1 MSVLVIGRNGR
12 ALMPTNPRKARLL
25 LKKKTASVVCRHPFT
40 IQLLYKTGCATQEG
54 CIGIDTGSQHI
65 GVGITCG
72 DRVILKDEH
81 ALRSSME
88 KRSLLATRAVM
99 RRGRRYRKVRYRK
112 PKWRHHT
119 KRMYFEKANRR
130 GQHWRKVKTTTQSPR
145 LKGWLPPSL
154 QSKCDHHFRIIDRY
168 LKYLP
173 DPITRN
179 LVIEAGRFDMARMND
194 PTIHGEMYQ
203 RGPMYDAENLRAYIF
218 ARDNYQCACC
228 KAKAGT
234 TRKADGTTV
243 KLVAHHILFR
253 SRGATDNP
261 KYIISVCDHCHTT
274 KAHQPGGILYSWME
288 NNKKVARGLRDAVFM
303 NILRKRLF
311 ARYPQSAFTYGNI
324 TATDRKQLRLPKS
337 HANDAVAISLFGKE
351 ASTVKNIC
359 QTMHYK
365 QIRKSKRSLH
375 EAIPRKGRKN
385 PNTKAV
391 RNKKNTTQANGF
403 KLWDSVLADGK
414 KLFICSF
421 TGTSAYLIDKNGCYI
436 SQPGKTYKQWPLSK
450 LKRLHPNGN
459 WLMA

>member
-1 MSVLVIGRNGR
+1 MSVLVIGRNGK

-130 GQHWRKVKTTTQSPR
+130 GQHWRKV
-145 LKGWLPPSL
+145 
-154 QSKCDHHFRIIDRY
+154 
-168 LKYLP
+168 
-173 DPITRN
+173 
-179 LVIEAGRFDMARMND
+179 
-194 PTIHGEMYQ
+194 
-203 RGPMYDAENLRAYIF
+203 
-218 ARDNYQCACC
+218 QCACC

-274 KAHQPGGILYSWME
+274 KTHQPGGILYSWME
-288 NNKKVARGLRDAVFM
+288 NNKKVARGLRDATFM

-311 ARYPQSAFTYGNI
+311 ARYPQAAFTYGNI
-324 TATDRKQLRLPKS
+324 TAADRKQLRLPKS

>member
-88 KRSLLATRAVM
+88 KRSLLATRTVM

-203 RGPMYDAENLRAYIF
+203 RGPM
-218 ARDNYQCACC
+218 
-228 KAKAGT
+228 
-234 TRKADGTTV
+234 
-243 KLVAHHILFR
+243 
-253 SRGATDNP
+253 
-261 KYIISVCDHCHTT
+261 
-274 KAHQPGGILYSWME
+274 
-288 NNKKVARGLRDAVFM
+288 
-303 NILRKRLF
+303 
-311 ARYPQSAFTYGNI
+311 
-324 TATDRKQLRLPKS
+324 
-337 HANDAVAISLFGKE
+337 
-351 ASTVKNIC
+351 
-359 QTMHYK
+359 
-365 QIRKSKRSLH
+365 
-375 EAIPRKGRKN
+375 
-385 PNTKAV
+385 
-391 RNKKNTTQANGF
+391 
-403 KLWDSVLADGK
+403 
-414 KLFICSF
+414 
-421 TGTSAYLIDKNGCYI
+421 
-436 SQPGKTYKQWPLSK
+436 
-450 LKRLHPNGN
+450 
-459 WLMA
+459 

>member
-81 ALRSSME
+81 TLRSSME

-145 LKGWLPPSL
+145 SKGWLPPSL

-179 LVIEAGRFDMARMND
+179 LVIETGRFDMARMND

-288 NNKKVARGLRDAVFM
+288 NNKKVARGLRDATFM

-311 ARYPQSAFTYGNI
+311 ARYPQAAFTYGNI
-324 TATDRKQLRLPKS
+324 TAADRKQLRLPKS

-391 RNKKNTTQANGF
+391 RNKKNTTQVNGF

-421 TGTSAYLIDKNGCYI
+421 TGTSVYLIDKNGCYI

>member
-1 MSVLVIGRNGR
+1 MSVLVIGCNGR

-54 CIGIDTGSQHI
+54 SIGIDTGSQHI

-81 ALRSSME
+81 TLRSSME

-119 KRMYFEKANRR
+119 KRMYFEKANR
-130 GQHWRKVKTTTQSPR
+130 
-145 LKGWLPPSL
+145 
-154 QSKCDHHFRIIDRY
+154 DHHFRIIDRY
-168 LKYLP
+168 LKSLP

-179 LVIEAGRFDMARMND
+179 LVIETGRFDMARMND

-288 NNKKVARGLRDAVFM
+288 NNKKVTRGLRDATFM
-303 NILRKRLF
+303 NILRQRLF
-311 ARYPQSAFTYGNI
+311 ARYPQAAFTYGNI
-324 TATDRKQLRLPKS
+324 TTADRKQLRLPKS

-359 QTMHYK
+359 QTLHYK

-391 RNKKNTTQANGF
+391 RNKKNTTQVNRF
-403 KLWDSVLADGK
+403 KLWDSVLANGK

>member
-88 KRSLLATRAVM
+88 KRSLLATRTVM

-253 SRGATDNP
+253 SRGQQIIPNTSSVYATTAIQQKHINP
-261 KYIISVCDHCHTT
+261 AGSCI
-274 KAHQPGGILYSWME
+274 PGWKTI
-288 NNKKVARGLRDAVFM
+288 
-303 NILRKRLF
+303 KRL
-311 ARYPQSAFTYGNI
+311 PV
-324 TATDRKQLRLPKS
+324 D
-337 HANDAVAISLFGKE
+337 
-351 ASTVKNIC
+351 
-359 QTMHYK
+359 
-365 QIRKSKRSLH
+365 
-375 EAIPRKGRKN
+375 
-385 PNTKAV
+385 
-391 RNKKNTTQANGF
+391 
-403 KLWDSVLADGK
+403 
-414 KLFICSF
+414 
-421 TGTSAYLIDKNGCYI
+421 
-436 SQPGKTYKQWPLSK
+436 
-450 LKRLHPNGN
+450 
-459 WLMA
+459 